1 MISIFTMKNINTCN
15 STTKVQNMYTKYS
28 TKKIEMHMNQMHV
41 QKHRK
46 KKRKEKH
53 RTNTKVQHVYNKDYH
68 LYNIE
73 KHARKNTVCMYMK
86 ERLFVSM
93 NMFTFVHVCVCACV
107 RACVCARACVRVCVC
122 ARVCVRTCV
131 SVCVL

>member
-73 KHARKNTVCMYMK
+73 
-86 ERLFVSM
+86 
-93 NMFTFVHVCVCACV
+93 NMQGKIQ
-107 RACVCARACVRVCVC
+107 
-122 ARVCVRTCV
+122 
-131 SVCVL
+131 SVCIRKSVCL